1 MCGPSGACVPMHAGC
16 TWSEQHRMVCEA
28 RYVLAMPLDK
38 RRQWLAE
45 LEEKRGDISVLKNEM
60 KRQFK
65 ERKNEQIKSR
75 QDMALYRP
83 MEAV

>member
-1 MCGPSGACVPMHAGC
+1 MNKIKLR
-16 TWSEQHRMVCEA
+16 ED
-28 RYVLAMPLDK
+28 VLDALDK

-45 LEEKRGDISVLKNEM
+45 LEKKRGDISVLKNEM
-60 KRQFK
+60 TRQFK

-75 QDMALYRP
+75 PDMALYKP

>member
-1 MCGPSGACVPMHAGC
+1 MDRGF
-16 TWSEQHRMVCEA
+16 TWSEQYRNECEA

-45 LEEKRGDISVLKNEM
+45 LEKKRGDISVLKDEIL
-60 KRQFK
+60 RQFK

-75 QDMALYRP
+75 PDMALYKP

>member
-1 MCGPSGACVPMHAGC
+1 MDRGF
-16 TWSEQHRMVCEA
+16 TWSEQHRNECEA
-28 RYVLAMPLDK
+28 RYILKMPLDK

-45 LEEKRGDISVLKNEM
+45 MEKKRGDISVLKNEM
-60 KRQFK
+60 TRQFN

-75 QDMALYRP
+75 PDMALYKP